1 VALNSDSATGNS
13 IAGELRDTSIAAD
26 TGAIGAAPPT
36 DLRDP
41 RVVLA
46 LLEADQ
52 VVAAKRQSHFG
63 RARLTFVKRAMLSG
77 LRVYVVVM
85 FVIVL
90 VSVVEAA
97 RGAH

>member
-1 VALNSDSATGNS
+1 MNSDDAAHSNSAPADLADGF
-13 IAGELRDTSIAAD
+13 AASP
-26 TGAIGAAPPT
+26 AT
-36 DLRDP
+36 DLKDP

-63 RARLTFVKRAMLSG
+63 RQKLSLAARAMLWG

-85 FVIVL
+85 LVIVL
-90 VSVVEAA
+90 VSVIHAVHAP
-97 RGAH
+97 R

>member
-1 VALNSDSATGNS
+1 VTKEEATTVKSDASGAANSSDDLANGVAA
-13 IAGELRDTSIAAD
+13 APAAD
-26 TGAIGAAPPT
+26 
-36 DLRDP
+36 LNDP

-63 RARLTFVKRAMLSG
+63 RQKLSVATRAMLWG

-85 FVIVL
+85 LVIVL
-90 VSVVEAA
+90 FSVVQAV
-97 RGAH
+97 RPSR